1 DEGRIFLVDFGISK
15 REDSTR
21 LTQTG
26 MLMGTP
32 QYMSPEQISGHT
44 IDGRSD
50 LYAAGL
56 LLFEML
62 TGRPPFTGD
71 KTFVILRQH
80 VEAPVPDPRQIRS
93 SEIPRDLLVLIDAC
107 LKKDPN
113 ERPNDAAATLELMQ
127 RSFAETPPFG

>member
-1 DEGRIFLVDFGISK
+1 DEGRISLVDFGISK
-15 REDSTR
+15 REDCTR

-44 IDGRSD
+44 VDGRSD

-62 TGRPPFTGD
+62 TGRPPFTCD
-71 KTFVILRQH
+71 ETFVILRQH
-80 VEAPVPDPRQIRS
+80 VDAPVPDPRQLRHG
-93 SEIPRDLLVLIDAC
+93 EIPRELLVVVDA
-107 LKKDPN
+107 LLRKDPN
-113 ERPNDAAATLELMQ
+113 ARPKDAAATLELL
-127 RSFAETPPFG
+127 AE